1 MRTLRI
7 ATRGSRLALWQAE
20 HTRDVLLSFERNLHI
35 EIVPI
40 KSEGDEWQTQ
50 RIQDLGSVGIFT
62 RKIEK
67 ALLDGRADIAVHS
80 LKDLPTETPPE
91 LALGALLPRD
101 DPRDALISLSL
112 VGFDDEQSRA
122 AMSALPRSARIGTSS
137 LRRQAQLLRL
147 RPDLEVVEL
156 RGNVPTRLAK
166 VEEGEIDG
174 IMLSA
179 AGLDRLGLHPQG
191 CVRLEPRTMLPA
203 PAQGTI
209 AVQVRADDMETHALV
224 RRADDRA
231 TRLTT
236 TTERLLLHAL
246 QGGCRVPLGA
256 LAQLEDDTL
265 HLQARLLSVD
275 GKRMLD
281 SAHRGPA
288 NNPRA
293 LASTVAE
300 KLLAQ
305 GAAEILSSLRDHP
318 S

>member
-1 MRTLRI
+1 LKTLRI
-7 ATRGSRLALWQAE
+7 ATRGSKLALWQAE
-20 HTRDVLLSFERNLHI
+20 RTRDILLSLQDGLEI

-50 RIQDLGSVGIFT
+50 RIQDLGTVGIFT
-62 RKIEK
+62 REIER
-67 ALLDGRADIAVHS
+67 ALLDGRADVAVHS
-80 LKDLPTETPPE
+80 LKDLPTETPSE
-91 LALGALLPRD
+91 LVLGALLPRD
-101 DPRDALISLSL
+101 DPRDALVARSL
-112 VGFDDEQSRA
+112 VGFDDQESRVVL
-122 AMSALPRSARIGTSS
+122 SALPRSARIGTSS
-137 LRRQAQLLRL
+137 LRRQAQLLRQ
-147 RPDLEVVEL
+147 RPDLNVVEI

-166 VEEGEIDG
+166 VEDGEIDG

-191 CVRLEPRTMLPA
+191 CVRLDPQTMLPA

-209 AVQVRADDMETHALV
+209 AVQVRVDDKDTHALV
-224 RRADDRA
+224 RRADDRG

-256 LAQLEDDTL
+256 LARLEAEHM

-275 GKRMLD
+275 GKRVLE
-281 SAHRGPA
+281 SSHTGPA

-293 LASTVAE
+293 LASAVAE
-300 KLLAQ
+300 ELLSR
-305 GAAEILSSLRDHP
+305 GAREILASLRADP